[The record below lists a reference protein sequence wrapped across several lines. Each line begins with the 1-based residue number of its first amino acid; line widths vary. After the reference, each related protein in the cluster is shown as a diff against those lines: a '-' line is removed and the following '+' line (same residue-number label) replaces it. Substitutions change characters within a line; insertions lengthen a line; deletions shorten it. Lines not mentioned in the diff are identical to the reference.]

1 MKISTTPLVV
11 ILTFVSLCFLAEA
24 QAVSPPPDGGY
35 PNGNT
40 AEGDNALLSL
50 SSGFYNTA
58 VGLDSLLSITAG
70 NFCTGVGAGTLLLN
84 TGNENTATGAG
95 ALLSN
100 TTADGNTAN
109 GAFALF
115 NNATG
120 VQNAAVGDR
129 ALFNNIGGE
138 GNVAIGSQALFQNNF
153 NFNIGVGA
161 QALFANVGGLENTA
175 IGYQA
180 LLDNTSGDFNAA
192 VGGAALLSNTTG
204 NDNTACGGGALTA
217 STGSDNTALGF
228 QAGIAATTG
237 DNNVYIGSGMS
248 GVAGESNACYIASIF
263 GQTIDP
269 ATTTIV
275 GIDSNNK
282 LGTVASSK
290 RFKEDI
296 KPMDKASEALL
307 ALKPVTFHYKSDSK
321 ATPQFGLVAEEVAEV
336 NPNLVVRDKKGEILT
351 VHYDQVNAMLLNVFL
366 KEHKAFLEE
375 QSKVQRLEA
384 ALEAVNVR
392 LKDQDAKIERV
403 TTQVKA
409 NPIRTQ
415 IAKN

>member
-1 MKISTTPLVV
+1 MVT
-11 ILTFVSLCFLAEA
+11 LTLVSLCFFPEA

-50 SSGFYNTA
+50 STGFYNTG
-58 VGLDSLLSITAG
+58 VGLDSLLSITEG
-70 NFCTGVGAGTLLLN
+70 NFCTAVGAGTLLLN
-84 TGNENTATGAG
+84 TADENTATGAG
-95 ALLSN
+95 ALLN
-100 TTADGNTAN
+100 NAAGAGNTAD

-120 VQNAAVGDR
+120 TQNAAVGDQ
-129 ALFNNIGGE
+129 ALFNNTGGL

-153 NFNIGVGA
+153 NFNIAVGA

-180 LLDNTSGDFNAA
+180 LLDNTSGNFNSA
-192 VGGAALLSNTTG
+192 VGGAALLGNMTG
-204 NDNTACGGGALTA
+204 NNNTACGGGALTA
-217 STGSDNTALGF
+217 STGSNNTALGF

-269 ATTTIV
+269 ATATVV
-275 GIDSNNK
+275 GIDANNK

-321 ATPQFGLVAEEVAEV
+321 ATPQFGLIAEEVAKI
-336 NPNLVVRDKKGEILT
+336 NPNLVVRDKNGEILT
-351 VHYDQVNAMLLNVFL
+351 VHYDQVNAMLLNEFL

-375 QSKVQRLEA
+375 QEKVQRLDA
-384 ALEAVNVR
+384 ALEAMNNR
-392 LKDQDAKIERV
+392 LKEQAEKLEKV
-403 TTQVKA
+403 STQLEINKQAPTVVQ
-409 NPIRTQ
+409 NNQ
-415 IAKN
+415 